1 MEKIKKISK
10 QILVGINYFHKK
22 NIVHRDLK
30 PDNILMTDD
39 EQIKICDFGSSK
51 RIESN
56 ENQIQ
61 NKSTPYVVTRY
72 YRAPE
77 LYLGKDNYDTKI
89 DIFSAGCIIAEL
101 FTLTPLFPGINEG
114 MQIFE
119 YINVLGKPDDKYLK
133 EFNLSKTILDAIKIF
148 EKAKPYPLDEI
159 LDNQNYY
166 NKKDIKEVC
175 DLLNNMLNLDY
186 NKRYTAEQCLEHPFL
201 KDVDIEENINIDK
214 TFKFKI
220 INK

>member
-1 MEKIKKISK
+1 M
-10 QILVGINYFHKK
+10 
-22 NIVHRDLK
+22 
-30 PDNILMTDD
+30 
-39 EQIKICDFGSSK
+39 
-51 RIESN
+51 
-56 ENQIQ
+56 
-61 NKSTPYVVTRY
+61 
-72 YRAPE
+72 
-77 LYLGKDNYDTKI
+77 GKDNYDTKI

>member
-1 MEKIKKISK
+1 
-10 QILVGINYFHKK
+10 
-22 NIVHRDLK
+22 
-30 PDNILMTDD
+30 
-39 EQIKICDFGSSK
+39 
-51 RIESN
+51 
-56 ENQIQ
+56 
-61 NKSTPYVVTRY
+61 
-72 YRAPE
+72 
-77 LYLGKDNYDTKI
+77 
-89 DIFSAGCIIAEL
+89 
-101 FTLTPLFPGINEG
+101 